1 MLFRSP
7 DVWVAHGWEL
17 TPEEYGVM
25 AKTKTGL
32 SHCPAPAVL
41 GGFPII
47 DIPAMDKAG
56 MRLSLG
62 CDGSAKNDG
71 SSLLD
76 SLRMA
81 YVMQAFHSKN
91 RGGCPSS
98 YEMLKIATVGGAE
111 MMGRKDIGIL
121 EPQKGADLFM
131 IDTERLELS
140 GALHNPANLVARIG
154 VTGPVWLTMVNGK
167 VIFRDGILLGVDEKQ
182 LAIEA
187 ENTCTRVIRD
197 QSPTY
202 RV

>member
-1 MLFRSP
+1 
-7 DVWVAHGWEL
+7 
-17 TPEEYGVM
+17 M

-32 SHCPAPAVL
+32 FHCPASATL
-41 GGFPII
+41 DGFPII
-47 DIPAMDKAG
+47 DILAMDKTG

-62 CDGSAKNDG
+62 CDGSATKDG

-81 YVMQAFHSKN
+81 YVMQAFHSKS

-98 YEMLKIATVGGAE
+98 YEMLKIATVGGAVI
-111 MMGRKDIGIL
+111 MGRKDIGIL